1 MDRGAK
7 EFQSLTADV
16 ERTKVTVVVDDHST
30 ESGQIRVRRDGKMRI
45 DLNSPDQRTILRIND
60 KLYIYNPKIRRV
72 EEYDL
77 GQHRALLDQFILLG
91 FGTTADNLR
100 KSYLVSVDG
109 EEALG
114 SQKTVR
120 LQLIPKDNDVRE
132 EISRID
138 LWLDQATWIPAQQKF
153 YETGSGR
160 LLHRPLYERDPQR
173 SHPRLTLPAELAGG
187 CDASQTPGL
196 RLATEVS
203 RTDLLD
209 LLTGPRFGGLEPLE
223 LALDQP
229 RRHAE
234 AQIPGAAFEHQRFPT
249 PMPGETPSPVMRTAS
264 PRRTPRATSA
274 HKAASTSFPRR
285 RRSPKS

>member
-1 MDRGAK
+1 MPENRSFRRRMAALLAAMALGGLAFADPAARAAAQAGNLTLADILRQVDRGAK

-30 ESGQIRVRRDGKMRI
+30 ESGQIRMRRDGKMRI

-153 YETGSGR
+153 YETGSGDYFTVR
-160 LLHRPLYERDPQR
+160 YTNVTRNVPIPDSRFRQNWPAGVTRVKPQ
-173 SHPRLTLPAELAGG
+173 G
-187 CDASQTPGL
+187 
-196 RLATEVS
+196 
-203 RTDLLD
+203 
-209 LLTGPRFGGLEPLE
+209 
-223 LALDQP
+223 
-229 RRHAE
+229 
-234 AQIPGAAFEHQRFPT
+234 
-249 PMPGETPSPVMRTAS
+249 
-264 PRRTPRATSA
+264 
-274 HKAASTSFPRR
+274 
-285 RRSPKS
+285 